1 MKNQALILSNLKPA
15 LIGTILLYGLYLTN
29 QYNFLLFHSLSEIFG
44 IVIACGIFMVAWNSR
59 HFVKNNYMLFIG
71 IAYLFIAFLDLL
83 HTLAYKGM
91 GVFQG
96 HGVNVAV
103 QLWISNRGMESISL
117 LAAPLL
123 IGRNIRA
130 QNILASYAVVTSV
143 LVGAIFYWDI
153 FPVCFIEGIGLT
165 PFKKIS
171 EYIISLI
178 LVLSIFVL
186 YKKQKEFD
194 RTVFRLLTASIFLT
208 ILSELSFTFYI
219 DLYGL
224 SNVTGHY
231 LKIISFYL
239 IYKAIIESGLMKPYD
254 LLFRDLKQ
262 SEELLRDSEEQF
274 RTLAEQSP
282 VSIQIMDPEGR
293 TVKVN
298 RAWEKLWGI
307 TSADLDGYNILE
319 DVQFEQLGVMPYLKK
334 GFSGEPVFIPAA
346 EYDVHK
352 TFGKGARCW
361 VQAHIYP
368 VKNESG
374 NITTVVLMHED
385 ITERKKAEDQLK
397 KVSNEWE
404 VTFNSISD
412 PISIH
417 NRDFEIVK
425 MNRAFADLCKMKP
438 EDIFGRKCYEVIH
451 GKNEPWDA
459 CPHKKSCDHG
469 KAFTEEF
476 FEPGLGIYLQVSTS
490 PIFDESGEIFGSVH
504 MARDITERKKA
515 EELIN
520 ASLKEKEVLM
530 KEIHH
535 RVKNNMTVI
544 SSLLNLQSGYI
555 EDAQYKE
562 MFNESMNR
570 IKTMALIHE
579 KLYRSKDLARI
590 KFSDYIEDMADSIY
604 KTYGLNFDQIKLKQ
618 NIEKTS
624 FSIDVA
630 IPCGLI
636 VNELLSNSLKHA
648 FPENREGE
656 ISVTLLTNDKDEIEL
671 TVGDNGVGMP
681 EGLNFRHTDSLGMN
695 LINGLV
701 TQLQGKIELHTEKGT
716 EFRITF
722 ARRA

>member
-1 MKNQALILSNLKPA
+1 LLNEQERPIFMKNQALILSNLKPA

-29 QYNFLLFHSLSEIFG
+29 QYNFLLFHSLSEVFG

-254 LLFRDLKQ
+254 RLGK
-262 SEELLRDSEEQF
+262 
-274 RTLAEQSP
+274 TL
-282 VSIQIMDPEGR
+282 
-293 TVKVN
+293 
-298 RAWEKLWGI
+298 
-307 TSADLDGYNILE
+307 
-319 DVQFEQLGVMPYLKK
+319 
-334 GFSGEPVFIPAA
+334 
-346 EYDVHK
+346 
-352 TFGKGARCW
+352 
-361 VQAHIYP
+361 
-368 VKNESG
+368 G
-374 NITTVVLMHED
+374 N
-385 ITERKKAEDQLK
+385 
-397 KVSNEWE
+397 N
-404 VTFNSISD
+404 
-412 PISIH
+412 
-417 NRDFEIVK
+417 
-425 MNRAFADLCKMKP
+425 
-438 EDIFGRKCYEVIH
+438 
-451 GKNEPWDA
+451 
-459 CPHKKSCDHG
+459 
-469 KAFTEEF
+469 
-476 FEPGLGIYLQVSTS
+476 
-490 PIFDESGEIFGSVH
+490 
-504 MARDITERKKA
+504 
-515 EELIN
+515 
-520 ASLKEKEVLM
+520 
-530 KEIHH
+530 
-535 RVKNNMTVI
+535 
-544 SSLLNLQSGYI
+544 
-555 EDAQYKE
+555 
-562 MFNESMNR
+562 
-570 IKTMALIHE
+570 
-579 KLYRSKDLARI
+579 
-590 KFSDYIEDMADSIY
+590 
-604 KTYGLNFDQIKLKQ
+604 
-618 NIEKTS
+618 
-624 FSIDVA
+624 
-630 IPCGLI
+630 
-636 VNELLSNSLKHA
+636 
-648 FPENREGE
+648 
-656 ISVTLLTNDKDEIEL
+656 
-671 TVGDNGVGMP
+671 VG
-681 EGLNFRHTDSLGMN
+681 
-695 LINGLV
+695 
-701 TQLQGKIELHTEKGT
+701 
-716 EFRITF
+716 
-722 ARRA
+722 